1 MKKYLLHFSDTSWC
15 TASGLLVLR
24 IGVSASLM
32 THGYGKL
39 MNYESLSTKFMS
51 HLFLSSEFTLS
62 LVIFAELFCA
72 FFILIGFGTRIFSIP
87 VMYNFIIAI
96 TVAHA
101 GDPFGKMEKAVLFF
115 TVFIA
120 LFIIGP
126 GKYSVDY
133 YISKKIK

>member
-15 TASGLLVLR
+15 TAIGLLILR
-24 IGVSASLM
+24 IGVSGSLM

-39 MNYESLSTKFMS
+39 MNYESLSTKFMG
-51 HLFLSSEFTLS
+51 HMFLSSEFTLS

-72 FFILIGFGTRIFSIP
+72 FFVLIGFGTRIFSIP

>member
-15 TASGLLVLR
+15 TAIGLLVLR

-39 MNYESLSTKFMS
+39 MNYESLSTKFMG
-51 HLFLSSEFTLS
+51 HMFLSSEFTLS

-72 FFILIGFGTRIFSIP
+72 FFVLIGFGTRIFSIP

>member
-1 MKKYLLHFSDTSWC
+1 MKKYLLHFFDINC
-15 TASGLLVLR
+15 CHAIGLLVLR

-72 FFILIGFGTRIFSIP
+72 FFVLIGFGTRIFSIP

-101 GDPFGKMEKAVLFF
+101 ADPFGKMEKAVLFLIVF
-115 TVFIA
+115 TTFFI
-120 LFIIGP
+120 LGP

>member
-15 TASGLLVLR
+15 TAIGLLVLR

-39 MNYESLSTKFMS
+39 MNYESLSTKFMG
-51 HLFLSSEFTLS
+51 HMFLSSEFTLS

-72 FFILIGFGTRIFSIP
+72 FFVLIGFGTRIFSIP

-120 LFIIGP
+120 LFILGP

>member
-1 MKKYLLHFSDTSWC
+1 
-15 TASGLLVLR
+15 
-24 IGVSASLM
+24 
-32 THGYGKL
+32 
-39 MNYESLSTKFMS
+39 
-51 HLFLSSEFTLS
+51 
-62 LVIFAELFCA
+62 
-72 FFILIGFGTRIFSIP
+72 
-87 VMYNFIIAI
+87 MYNFIIAI

>member
-15 TASGLLVLR
+15 TAIGLLVLR
-24 IGVSASLM
+24 IGVSGSLM

-39 MNYESLSTKFMS
+39 MNYESLSTKFMG
-51 HLFLSSEFTLS
+51 HMFLSSEFTLS

-72 FFILIGFGTRIFSIP
+72 FFVLIGFGTRIFSIP

-120 LFIIGP
+120 LFILGP

>member
-15 TASGLLVLR
+15 TAIGLLVLR

-39 MNYESLSTKFMS
+39 MNYESLSTKFMG
-51 HLFLSSEFTLS
+51 HMFLSSEFTLS

-72 FFILIGFGTRIFSIP
+72 FFVLIGFGTRIFSIP

-115 TVFIA
+115 IVFIA
-120 LFIIGP
+120 LFILGP

>member
-1 MKKYLLHFSDTSWC
+1 
-15 TASGLLVLR
+15 
-24 IGVSASLM
+24 
-32 THGYGKL
+32 
-39 MNYESLSTKFMS
+39 MS

-72 FFILIGFGTRIFSIP
+72 FFVLIGFGTRIFSIP

-101 GDPFGKMEKAVLFF
+101 ADPFGKMEKAVLFF

-120 LFIIGP
+120 IFILGP

>member
-1 MKKYLLHFSDTSWC
+1 MKKYLLHFFDINC
-15 TASGLLVLR
+15 CHAIGLLVLR

-32 THGYGKL
+32 THGCG
-39 MNYESLSTKFMS
+39 KFMKMMQGDIWGLT
-51 HLFLSSEFTLS
+51 HLFFNAEITMA

-72 FFILIGFGTRIFSIP
+72 FFVLIGFGTRIFSIP

-96 TVAHA
+96 TVVHA
-101 GDPFGKMEKAVLFF
+101 ADRFEDMEKAVLFLIVF
-115 TVFIA
+115 TTFFI
-120 LFIIGP
+120 LGP

>member
-15 TASGLLVLR
+15 TAIGLLVLR
-24 IGVSASLM
+24 IGVSGSLM

-51 HLFLSSEFTLS
+51 HMFLSSEFTLS

-72 FFILIGFGTRIFSIP
+72 FFVLIGFGTRIVSIP

-101 GDPFGKMEKAVLFF
+101 ADPFGKMEKAVLFF

-120 LFIIGP
+120 IFILGP

>member
-15 TASGLLVLR
+15 TAIGLLVLR

-62 LVIFAELFCA
+62 LVIFAELF
-72 FFILIGFGTRIFSIP
+72 FFGTKP
-87 VMYNFIIAI
+87 
-96 TVAHA
+96 
-101 GDPFGKMEKAVLFF
+101 
-115 TVFIA
+115 
-120 LFIIGP
+120 
-126 GKYSVDY
+126 
-133 YISKKIK
+133 KKVNLLTSSPDN

>member
-1 MKKYLLHFSDTSWC
+1 MKKYLLYFSDTSWC
-15 TASGLLVLR
+15 TAIGLLVLR

-39 MNYESLSTKFMS
+39 MNYESLSTKFMG
-51 HLFLSSEFTLS
+51 HMFLSSEFTLS

-72 FFILIGFGTRIFSIP
+72 FFVLIGFGTRIFSIP

-120 LFIIGP
+120 FFILGP